1 MTTASPLPATIALP
15 VPTVARLGGY
25 AGLLCA
31 AVLCVNTAKRAGLLP
46 DAPVVQLLAPL
57 AQIAALGLV
66 TALFI
71 AGVRRVGAVALA
83 GYLVNCL
90 ALGLLVGVEFVLNL
104 VFPHSD
110 PAQVAA
116 LRSGPLGVAL
126 LVASV
131 LFLVGTLV
139 FVGTLLDSRRDGTGV
154 PRWACVSY
162 ALGGALVAL
171 RAFVP
176 ELVLQA
182 GLLAL
187 AAGVLGL
194 AVWLLRAGRRPVTGT
209 VSG

>member
-1 MTTASPLPATIALP
+1 MSVATPLPATVAVP

-31 AVLCVNTAKRAGLLP
+31 AVLLVNAAKRAGLLP
-46 DAPVVQLLAPL
+46 AVAFVQLLAPL
-57 AQIAALGLV
+57 AQLAALGLV
-66 TALFI
+66 TALFVV
-71 AGVRRVGAVALA
+71 GVRRVGALALTGYVA
-83 GYLVNCL
+83 NCV

-104 VFPHSD
+104 VFPYSD

-139 FVGTLLDSRRDGTGV
+139 FVGTLLAGRRDGTGV

-162 ALGGALVAL
+162 MLGGTLVAL

-176 ELVLQA
+176 ELVLQV

-194 AVWLLRAGRRPVTGT
+194 AVWLLRAGQRPVAG
-209 VSG
+209 GDGL